1 MSENKSSQRRAD
13 AVRSRTAILDAC
25 LLLLDRG
32 EDPTIGRIAGAAGVT
47 RQTVYAH
54 FDSREDLLRTV
65 VRRLTEE
72 VADGLTST
80 EPGRGPLPEAVDRW
94 CTAVWG
100 MLDRRPALLNP
111 VLATV
116 ASPDDDPLDTHELV
130 VGELRGLARRARR
143 EHALP
148 PEVTTDWLVRAVLAQ
163 GHAAGEE
170 VAAGRMTPRAAG
182 IAFRHG
188 VHGLLLGPR

>member
-1 MSENKSSQRRAD
+1 MSEKERRQRRAD
-13 AVRSRTAILDAC
+13 AVHSRTAILDAC

-32 EDPTIGRIAGAAGVT
+32 EDPSMGRIADAAGVT

-54 FDSREDLLRTV
+54 FGSREDLLRTV

-72 VADGLTST
+72 VADGLAST
-80 EPGRGPLPEAVDRW
+80 EPGRGPLPEAIDRW
-94 CTAVWG
+94 CRAVWG
-100 MLDRRPALLNP
+100 MLDRRPALLNQ
-111 VLATV
+111 VLAAVTG
-116 ASPDDDPLDTHELV
+116 PEDDPLDTHELV
-130 VGELRGLARRARR
+130 VGELRALARRARR

-148 PEVTTDWLVRAVLAQ
+148 RELTTDWLVRAVLAQ
-163 GHAAGEE
+163 GHAAGQE

-188 VHGLLLGPR
+188 VRGLLLGGH